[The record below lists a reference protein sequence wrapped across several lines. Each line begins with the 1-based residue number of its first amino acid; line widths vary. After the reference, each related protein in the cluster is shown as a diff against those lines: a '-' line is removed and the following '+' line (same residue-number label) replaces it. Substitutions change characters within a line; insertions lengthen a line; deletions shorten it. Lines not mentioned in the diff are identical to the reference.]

1 MSDCHS
7 TSIAAEPVILRD
19 RTPLLA
25 LAGQPNV
32 GKSTLFNFLTGLNQH
47 VGNWPGKTV
56 ERKAGSFSINGRV
69 YGIVDLPGT
78 YSLTANSPEE
88 IITREFILREQP
100 DLVIAIVN
108 AANLERSLYLVAE
121 LISLSTPLAIILN
134 MMDVAKQEG
143 ITIEA
148 QVLEA
153 ALGVPVIPMTATR
166 AAGMQTFY
174 QTVQDILEG
183 RRVTTPHLPEIR
195 ADHRAIL
202 TEILNQIQGHVPPPY
217 PESWV
222 ALKLL

>member
-1 MSDCHS
+1 MSNCH
-7 TSIAAEPVILRD
+7 TTAIPVEPVIVHERM
-19 RTPLLA
+19 PLLA

-56 ERKAGSFSINGRV
+56 ERKEGCFAINGHE

-108 AANLERSLYLVAE
+108 AASLERSLYLVAE
-121 LISLSTPLAIILN
+121 LISLSTPLAVILN
-134 MMDVAKQEG
+134 MMDVAEQEG
-143 ITIEA
+143 VSIEPD
-148 QVLEA
+148 VLEA

-166 AAGMQTFY
+166 AAGMQDFY
-174 QTVQDILEG
+174 QVVQEILEG
-183 RRVTTPHLPEIR
+183 RHASTPRMPEIR

-202 TEILNQIQGHVPPPY
+202 TDI
-217 PESWV
+217 
-222 ALKLL
+222 